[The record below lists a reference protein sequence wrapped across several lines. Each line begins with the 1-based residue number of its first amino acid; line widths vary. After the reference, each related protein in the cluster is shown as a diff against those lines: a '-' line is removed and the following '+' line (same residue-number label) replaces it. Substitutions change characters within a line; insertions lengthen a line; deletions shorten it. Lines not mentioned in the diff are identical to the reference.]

1 MPPEPASAPP
11 FPIAPRLVR
20 EHVRRATLALGDAG
34 ADGLLIFRGTNI
46 LAFTG
51 VPLEPSDRLVCAL
64 LNRDGRLA
72 FVVPAFEA
80 DIVRG
85 LPAGS
90 VIVSWH
96 EDEDPYAA
104 AAEAARAL
112 GLAGGRILLDGRTWI
127 DAHMRLSQALAGTT
141 LSADTGVIDAVRTC
155 KSAGEIAAIRAACR
169 DTGRIYPAMSD
180 LLKPGV
186 SELEALATAQ
196 RHLRSIG
203 ISPWGDL
210 IQGGPNAAIPHQRT
224 GRRRFQ
230 PGDAVIVDFVAQR
243 EGYLGDMTRTFAL
256 GRVSDEV
263 RHAYHVVRDAQRA
276 AIEAIQPGVPCEA
289 VDAAARAVIDAAG
302 LGDFFTHRTGHGIG
316 LDVHEPPFI
325 VRGNAAKLAP
335 GMVFTIEPG
344 VYVPGRFGIRIEDVI
359 AVTESGHDI
368 LSDDTPTDVSP
379 EFTREVLAA

>member
-1 MPPEPASAPP
+1 MQPEFATTPTFA
-11 FPIAPRLVR
+11 IAPRLVR
-20 EHVRRATLALGDAG
+20 EHIRRAAAALADAD
-34 ADGLLIFRGTNI
+34 ADGLLFFRGTNI

-64 LNRDGRLA
+64 MNRDGRLA

-80 DIVRG
+80 DNVRG

-90 VIVSWH
+90 LIVSWH

-104 AAEAARAL
+104 TAEAARGL
-112 GLAGGRILLDGRTWI
+112 GLAAGRILLDGHTWI
-127 DAHMRLSQALAGTT
+127 DVQRRLSAALTHAVVD
-141 LSADTGVIDAVRTC
+141 ADVGVIDSVRSR
-155 KSAGEIAAIRAACR
+155 KSPGEIAAIRAACR
-169 DTGRIYPAMSD
+169 DTGRIYPTMLD
-180 LLKPGV
+180 LLRPGM
-186 SELEALATAQ
+186 SELEALATAEG
-196 RHLRSIG
+196 RLRSVG

-210 IQGGPNAAIPHQRT
+210 VQGGPNAAIPHQRT

-230 PGDAVIVDFVAQR
+230 VGDAVIVDFVAQR

-256 GRVSDEV
+256 GPVSDDV

-276 AIEAIQPGVPCEA
+276 AIEAVQPGATCA
-289 VDAAARAVIDAAG
+289 SIDAAAREVIEAAG

-316 LDVHEPPFI
+316 LDVHEPPYI
-325 VRGNAAKLAP
+325 VRGNSTRLAP

-359 AVTESGHDI
+359 AVTESGCDI

-379 EFTREVLAA
+379 EFADTVLAA